1 MKPRDPWRRVASGSD
16 FGGRTWL
23 PNGYIRVKGVKTASL
38 FIVPKDSAR
47 RDLWEKN
54 LQRSDKHLEETSDV
68 CELHFEPRF
77 ILRDYVH
84 IIGGKEV
91 RIPCGHS
98 ARTPDAVPTLLPGV
112 LQDLSGDPPAGR
124 EEWKWKASPPE
135 PIVAKR
141 LGLSRETDPLSPV
154 VNSEAT
160 AEIPQGIDRDALG
173 SLNTPNPYWTV
184 HKHHRERS
192 TSPGSANPGGERDPG
207 VNTAPVRRP
216 ASARLDFL
224 GTVDGPSGAFLRELL
239 IDRRMDVQVISE
251 DITPEEVTAE
261 MGWRTA
267 HSRRPDKKRGQTSSH
282 DDPPQ
287 SQDSHSRSKTR
298 KNVKSQVL
306 KAGRMPQLPKNE
318 IKIIV
323 RPKGALN
330 IPKVGSPTVTSAIF
344 QATPLSPEESQD
356 DTICP
361 NVQQN
366 IVVIST
372 PRPHN
377 ADRYVRMKSIHVNVV
392 THEVNAYEAAP
403 DNTTKGVI
411 RGIPLTDSAQ
421 EIDANIINARNP
433 LALAAK
439 RIGSTTTTVIAFD
452 GPSVPHL
459 VRYAATLIPCS
470 LYRKQI
476 DMCYHCGR
484 LGHRMDVYHQCTPKC
499 TLCGGPHPTA
509 DKGCTA
515 KYKTP
520 YVIRKRLWEQ
530 RTAQQSVPQP
540 GDFPPIDTN
549 HRSRSRS
556 RQDLATA
563 ATTAT
568 AEPPTTAAGTR
579 PAARPTTTASVAAE
593 GPVVTAP
600 PQKRKAEENPQP
612 RDELLESL
620 TELVKAQFDAL
631 NSKIE
636 LLGQRMDRIELRTT
650 AIESTLAES
659 RPAAAGPIKS
669 TKPYQRPAAAESSSD
684 NSKATGG
691 PAHSN

>member
-1 MKPRDPWRRVASGSD
+1 M
-16 FGGRTWL
+16 
-23 PNGYIRVKGVKTASL
+23 
-38 FIVPKDSAR
+38 
-47 RDLWEKN
+47 E
-54 LQRSDKHLEETSDV
+54 
-68 CELHFEPRF
+68 
-77 ILRDYVH
+77 
-84 IIGGKEV
+84 
-91 RIPCGHS
+91 
-98 ARTPDAVPTLLPGV
+98 
-112 LQDLSGDPPAGR
+112 
-124 EEWKWKASPPE
+124 
-135 PIVAKR
+135 
-141 LGLSRETDPLSPV
+141 
-154 VNSEAT
+154 
-160 AEIPQGIDRDALG
+160 
-173 SLNTPNPYWTV
+173 
-184 HKHHRERS
+184 
-192 TSPGSANPGGERDPG
+192 
-207 VNTAPVRRP
+207 
-216 ASARLDFL
+216 
-224 GTVDGPSGAFLRELL
+224 
-239 IDRRMDVQVISE
+239 VQVIGE

-267 HSRRPDKKRGQTSSH
+267 RSRRPDKKPGQNSSH

-287 SQDSHSRSKTR
+287 SQDSRSRSKTR

-330 IPKVGSPTVTSAIF
+330 IPKVGSPTVTAAIF
-344 QATPLSPEESQD
+344 QATQLSPEESQD

-377 ADRYVRMKSIHVNVV
+377 ADRYVRMKSIHVNGV

-439 RIGSTTTTVIAFD
+439 RIGSTTTIVIAFD

-459 VRYAATLIPCS
+459 VRYGATLIPCC

-476 DMCYHCGR
+476 DICYHCGR
-484 LGHRMDVYHQCTPKC
+484 LGHRMDVCPFPNNKICRGCGARNPEQDHQCTPKC

-530 RTAQQSVPQP
+530 RMAQQSLPQP

-556 RQDLATA
+556 RPRAGRSRSRSRSTPRVRQTSKKRLPPPQPRQNHQQQQPGPGPQPDQQQQVSWGDRVSLPPKPQHKDSGRSALELQLAQIQSVLNQVLRENRNLK
-563 ATTAT
+563 
-568 AEPPTTAAGTR
+568 AEIAQLKTEKLKGRSRTPSITSGRTPTPPPLPHAQI
-579 PAARPTTTASVAAE
+579 ASVAAE

-669 TKPYQRPAAAESSSD
+669 TKPYQRPVAAESSSD